1 MKRRDRK
8 LAILRQLSLES
19 EPITLYELANAFELN
34 YSNRTIRRL
43 LNELIEEG
51 FVKRYGSTK
60 GAKYVAVKATDRILN
75 QEPIIPSQNINHIS
89 SCFGSE
95 SLNAIEKINKPLF
108 ERQPVTYN
116 TDWVQT
122 YQPNITFYLPKNL
135 RNQLHNGGERAND
148 HDPAGTYA
156 HRIFNQLI
164 IDLSYNSSRL
174 EGNTYSLLETER
186 LLLHGDGIEGKLDE
200 EKVMILNHKE
210 AIRYLVDNAAR
221 LKINR
226 NVICT
231 LHYLLSDGLVEPKY
245 AGKVRDFAVRIGGST
260 YIPFE
265 NPKQLQLQLDKIS
278 EKAFM
283 ISDPFEQSFFLLVH
297 ISYLQAFADVN
308 KRTARLSA
316 NISLIK
322 DNLVPLA

>member
-75 QEPIIPSQNINHIS
+75 QEPIIPSQDINHIS

-116 TDWVQT
+116 SDWLRVTDSLVSGRQAVVVLDAT
-122 YQPNITFYLPKNL
+122 KN
-135 RNQLHNGGERAND
+135 RQRDQFA
-148 HDPAGTYA
+148 AGW
-156 HRIFNQLI
+156 RP
-164 IDLSYNSSRL
+164 L
-174 EGNTYSLLETER
+174 E
-186 LLLHGDGIEGKLDE
+186 
-200 EKVMILNHKE
+200 
-210 AIRYLVDNAAR
+210 
-221 LKINR
+221 
-226 NVICT
+226 
-231 LHYLLSDGLVEPKY
+231 
-245 AGKVRDFAVRIGGST
+245 
-260 YIPFE
+260 
-265 NPKQLQLQLDKIS
+265 
-278 EKAFM
+278 
-283 ISDPFEQSFFLLVH
+283 
-297 ISYLQAFADVN
+297 
-308 KRTARLSA
+308 
-316 NISLIK
+316 
-322 DNLVPLA
+322 